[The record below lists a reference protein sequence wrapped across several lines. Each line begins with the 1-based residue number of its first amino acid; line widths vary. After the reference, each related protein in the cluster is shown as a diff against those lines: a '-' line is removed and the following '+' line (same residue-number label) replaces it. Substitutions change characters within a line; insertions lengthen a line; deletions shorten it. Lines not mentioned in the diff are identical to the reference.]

1 MRSRFC
7 SRWNV
12 SFEEKNAQLSVFLRR
27 FLPIGRFDS
36 DCDGAW
42 MDSLEGGLS
51 ILGKDVAER
60 RLATAEI
67 LWGNVRLKTTYGSGI
82 AAFWAWIDAHLRC
95 DLYVARYVC
104 KNPIG
109 SSCWL
114 SGHWR

>member
-42 MDSLEGGLS
+42 MDSSDGGAEHF
-51 ILGKDVAER
+51 GK
-60 RLATAEI
+60 
-67 LWGNVRLKTTYGSGI
+67 
-82 AAFWAWIDAHLRC
+82 RC
-95 DLYVARYVC
+95 
-104 KNPIG
+104 G
-109 SSCWL
+109 
-114 SGHWR
+114 

>member
-42 MDSLEGGLS
+42 MDSLEGGAEHF
-51 ILGKDVAER
+51 GK
-60 RLATAEI
+60 
-67 LWGNVRLKTTYGSGI
+67 
-82 AAFWAWIDAHLRC
+82 RC
-95 DLYVARYVC
+95 
-104 KNPIG
+104 G
-109 SSCWL
+109 
-114 SGHWR
+114 

>member
-1 MRSRFC
+1 MRRRFC

-42 MDSLEGGLS
+42 MDPLEGGLS

-60 RLATAEI
+60 RLATAEL
-67 LWGNVRLKTTYGSGI
+67 LWGNVRLKTT
-82 AAFWAWIDAHLRC
+82 
-95 DLYVARYVC
+95 
-104 KNPIG
+104 
-109 SSCWL
+109 
-114 SGHWR
+114 